1 MWVRG
6 VVVEYRWHNAFDRTP
21 PTRGMPFQPDSGLEQ
36 ETVTERV
43 DTAID
48 ENEVV
53 LFMKGNELMPQ
64 CGYSD
69 RALGLI
75 SQYRDEFET
84 VDVLESIDEYR
95 TALEAHSGWTTTPQ
109 TYVDGEF
116 IGGSDV
122 LAELDEQGD
131 LEPALAGE

>member
-1 MWVRG
+1 M
-6 VVVEYRWHNAFDRTP
+6 T
-21 PTRGMPFQPDSGLEQ
+21 FQPERALEQ
-36 ETVTERV
+36 EEVTERV
-43 DTAID
+43 DSAID

-53 LFMKGNELMPQ
+53 LFMKGNRLMPQ

-75 SQYRDEFET
+75 SQHREDFTT
-84 VDVLESIDEYR
+84 VDVLESLDEYR
-95 TALEAHSGWTTTPQ
+95 VALEAHSGWTTTPQ

-122 LAELDEQGD
+122 LAELDERGE
-131 LEPALAGE
+131 LETALSGE